1 MDPAHQIKRQ
11 KEAAALAA
19 AELLQDG
26 MLVGLG
32 SGSTAE
38 LTLAAI
44 GRRVRDGLRI
54 TGIATSEKTAQLATG
69 LKIPLATLEDFANL
83 DIAIDGADE
92 IEIGSLHLIKG
103 GGGNLLREKLV
114 AMVSGRLI
122 IVADERK
129 LSARLASRASVPI
142 DVVPFGWKTTAKR
155 LEREGA
161 QPTLRSDTQ
170 GNPFV
175 TDGGAYVLDCAFEAL
190 HSPLELQERL
200 NSVVGVIEHGLF
212 LGMAGEVFIGGIDG
226 VTRLTPDEDANQ
238 P

>member
-1 MDPAHQIKRQ
+1 MQ
-11 KEAAALAA
+11 KEAAAIAA

-44 GRRVRDGLRI
+44 GRRVKDGLKI

-69 LKIPLATLEDFANL
+69 FNIPLATLEDFPQL
-83 DIAIDGADE
+83 DIALDGADE

-114 AMVSGRLI
+114 AMVSGHFI

-129 LSARLASRASVPI
+129 LSARLASRASIPI

-161 QPTLRSDTQ
+161 QPILRLDTQ

-175 TDGGAYVLDCAFEAL
+175 TDGGAYVLDCAFKAIP
-190 HSPLELQERL
+190 SPLELQESL
-200 NSVVGVIEHGLF
+200 NGVVGVIEHGLF
-212 LGMAGEVFIGGIDG
+212 LGMASEVIIGGIDG
-226 VTRLTPDEDANQ
+226 VKRLTPEKDSTH

>member
-19 AELLQDG
+19 VELLQDG

-38 LTLAAI
+38 LVLAAI
-44 GRRVRDGLRI
+44 GRRVKDGLKI
-54 TGIATSEKTAQLATG
+54 TGIATSEKSAKFATEMN
-69 LKIPLATLEDFANL
+69 IPLATLEDFPKL
-83 DIAIDGADE
+83 DIALDGADE
-92 IEIGSLHLIKG
+92 IESGSLHLIKG
-103 GGGNLLREKLV
+103 GGGNLLREKLI
-114 AMVSGRLI
+114 AIVSRRLI

-129 LSARLASRASVPI
+129 LSARLASRVPVPI

-161 QPTLRSDTQ
+161 QPILRMDTR

-175 TDGGAYVLDCAFEAL
+175 TDGGAYVLDCAFEAI
-190 HSPLELQERL
+190 HSPLELQESL

-212 LGMAGEVFIGGIDG
+212 LGMASEVIIGGIDG
-226 VTRLTPDEDANQ
+226 VKRLTPDEDSMH